1 MAMAQNSHPEMASLA
16 LSEMRD
22 VVDSADPDLTITA
35 LDSEKIPFHEPAR
48 EQTPDN
54 DNDNDDDDDDENAK
68 DETDEEQHIS
78 FRAVERVDVSVRNL
92 AINVSPHSINL
103 PWAKK
108 TEKAA
113 EIRILDDVSGDF
125 PAGELTAIIGGSGS
139 GKVCIPC
146 PQKYG

>member
-1 MAMAQNSHPEMASLA
+1 
-16 LSEMRD
+16 MRD
-22 VVDSADPDLTITA
+22 VADSADPDLTITA

-54 DNDNDDDDDDENAK
+54 DNDDDENASG
-68 DETDEEQHIS
+68 ETYEEQHIS

-108 TEKAA
+108 TERAA

-146 PQKYG
+146 PKIWLIIAN